1 MKESFA
7 GGYVLGQSTF
17 GCKITSCT
25 FVASQVVKVTKLSGH
40 DEVTIEIYF
49 IE

>member
-1 MKESFA
+1 MEESFA

-17 GCKITSCT
+17 GLKITSST
-25 FVASQVVKVTKLSGH
+25 FVALQLVKVTKLPRH